1 MQLLHQ
7 ASTATSTVVVDGILC
22 IKRKVVNNYTHRLN
36 SILICGVC
44 QREFDKRCNL
54 KDHLRIHSGIKP
66 FSCTECGKS
75 FKQKAQLSKHKRRHF
90 EG

>member
-54 KDHLRIHSGIKP
+54 KDHLRIHSGVKP
-66 FSCTECGKS
+66 FSCDECGKS
-75 FKQKAQLSKHKRRHF
+75 FKQKA
-90 EG
+90 